1 MDDRGEIPDPTH
13 RILKDAIHYGVGAWV
28 LFLGGVAYYFFLGGE
43 IPFHD
48 EGQSMA
54 FGFTGFLGFVF
65 GAPFALRALWVVW
78 EQERDSLDSDG
89 DDLWR
94 VAAGLSGSY
103 SILIVLLL
111 AATVLAS

>member
-1 MDDRGEIPDPTH
+1 MDDSGEMPDPTY
-13 RILKDAIHYGVGAWV
+13 RILKDAIRYGIGAWV
-28 LFLGGVAYYFFLGGE
+28 LFLGGVAYYFYLGGE

-54 FGFTGFLGFVF
+54 FGFTGFFGFVL

-78 EQERDSLDSDG
+78 QQERADLDSDG
-89 DDLWR
+89 SSLWR
-94 VAAGLSGSY
+94 LAAGLSGSY

-111 AATVLAS
+111 VATVLAS

>member
-1 MDDRGEIPDPTH
+1 MDDRGEIPDPTR
-13 RILKDAIHYGVGAWV
+13 RILKDAIRYGIGAWV
-28 LFLGGVAYYFFLGGE
+28 LFLGGVGYYFYLGGE

-54 FGFTGFLGFVF
+54 FGFTGFLGFVI

-78 EQERDSLDSDG
+78 HQERDDLDSDG
-89 DDLWR
+89 DGLWR

-103 SILIVLLL
+103 SLLLLLLLL
-111 AATVLAS
+111 ATFLAS

>member
-1 MDDRGEIPDPTH
+1 MDDRGEFPDPTH
-13 RILKDAIHYGVGAWV
+13 QVLKDAIRYGIGAWV
-28 LFLGGVAYYFFLGGE
+28 LFLGGVAYYFYLGGE

-54 FGFTGFLGFVF
+54 FGFTGFFGFVF

-78 EQERDSLDSDG
+78 HQERDVLDSDG

-111 AATVLAS
+111 VATLLAG